1 MAIQI
6 DLQGRVILVCGGARG
21 GISGA
26 TVRRVAAAGATVVAV
41 DQTQEILDLTIA
53 DVEAAGG
60 RCHGIV
66 ANLMDPAETD
76 PLIESIWTRFG
87 RLDGL
92 ANVAGGTRPEEW
104 MPMEETPL
112 DSFRHTLNINLEY
125 IFRICRDAAQ
135 AMIKRDTP
143 GAIVNVGSVSSIA
156 AAPYH
161 GPYGAAKAGIAA
173 LTRTMAFEWGRY
185 GIRANTVQ
193 PGAVATERVMNRTAT
208 AHSGAALAGSAGPS
222 QIVWTTPEELA
233 NAIVFLLSDLASGI
247 SGQTF
252 SVDSALSTKFCAGS
266 RPFEINKRNPQV

>member
-1 MAIQI
+1 MAISI
-6 DLQGRVILVCGGARG
+6 DLEGRVILVCGGARG

-26 TVRRVAAAGATVVAV
+26 TVRKIAAAGATVVAV
-41 DQTQEILDLTIA
+41 DQAQEILDLTVA
-53 DVEAAGG
+53 DVETAGG
-60 RCHGIV
+60 RCHAIV
-66 ANLMDPAETD
+66 ANLMDPAQTD
-76 PLIESIWTRFG
+76 GLIEMIWGRFG

-92 ANVAGGTRPEEW
+92 ANVAGGTKAEEW
-104 MPMEETPL
+104 QPL
-112 DSFRHTLNINLEY
+112 DETSTSSFRDTLNLNLEY
-125 IFRICRDAAQ
+125 VFRICRDAAA
-135 AMIKRDTP
+135 AMIKRDAP

-193 PGAVATERVMNRTAT
+193 PGAVATDRVMNRAHT
-208 AHSGAALAGSAGPS
+208 AHSGAALSAGQPS

-233 NAIVFLLSDLASGI
+233 NTIVFLLSDLASGV
-247 SGQTF
+247 SGQTI

-266 RPFEINKRNPQV
+266 RPFEVNKRNPQV